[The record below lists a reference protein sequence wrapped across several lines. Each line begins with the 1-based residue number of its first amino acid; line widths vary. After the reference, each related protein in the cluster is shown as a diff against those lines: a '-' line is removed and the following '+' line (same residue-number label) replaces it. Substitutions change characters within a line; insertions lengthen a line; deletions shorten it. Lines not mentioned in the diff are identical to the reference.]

1 MLISPLPQNRIG
13 VRVRAAHQF
22 AAAAA
27 SRLSMQS
34 SGKWHEEQ
42 GQGHR
47 QEKEQ
52 EQEHD
57 DLGQGDVM
65 PGPFEPGH
73 QQPSLAWNKSL
84 DCFLTLF
91 RVKYSYHALKFHVET
106 INDEG

>member
-1 MLISPLPQNRIG
+1 
-13 VRVRAAHQF
+13 
-22 AAAAA
+22 
-27 SRLSMQS
+27 
-34 SGKWHEEQ
+34 
-42 GQGHR
+42 
-47 QEKEQ
+47 
-52 EQEHD
+52 
-57 DLGQGDVM
+57 M